1 MKSVQL
7 RLKQVGFWVMAGL
20 RWRHS
25 SELQG
30 VEIVLSAGEQAL
42 SRSRP
47 LFVAIDAVH
56 QVLKTLVD
64 VPMRT
69 WVKAAKV
76 FEVTRAVAVLCAPT
90 HSTFIGIFVRPFS
103 VP

>member
-1 MKSVQL
+1 
-7 RLKQVGFWVMAGL
+7 MAGL

-30 VEIVLSAGEQAL
+30 VEIVSIAGEQAL

-47 LFVAIDAVH
+47 LFVAIDAMH
-56 QVLKTLVD
+56 QVSKTMVEVL
-64 VPMRT
+64 MRT
-69 WVKAAKV
+69 CKKAAKV

-90 HSTFIGIFVRPFS
+90 HSIFIGIFICPFS